1 MRNGENSGGIGRNG
15 HGGQPLPTR
24 LEDVRRSERTMVIVR
39 GLATVFALVQV
50 LSYRQYSYP
59 EGLKG
64 AALGLVGALA
74 VANLAIWL
82 ASRRTRDPRAAYRLS
97 YIAMVADI
105 LLASGFVW
113 IYTFDPD
120 TALWAVLFIMPLEGA
135 IRFALPGALG
145 AWAAVT
151 LIYSAREIWGSR
163 AYDNPLLWE
172 SISFRMGIGL
182 LIALVAGMMARDLLR
197 QRARVAEALEDVS
210 RIDRLRSGLVAML
223 AHDVRN
229 PLTGIRGTLLT
240 LIRHGSRLPEHER
253 DAMIRGADEH
263 AARLERLATDLL
275 DLARLEEGRMDL
287 RLEDIPLREAIENG
301 LAAAAAG
308 ERYEVRIGDP
318 MTVRADRGRLEQI
331 VVNLAT
337 NALRYGKPPF
347 IVDASEN
354 GGGAVSIRF
363 RDEGPGL
370 KPAGK
375 GALFEAFQT
384 ETRGSSV
391 GLGLA
396 IVRALTEA
404 QGGRVTF
411 EPNEP
416 RGACFRITLP
426 AGGST
431 AAG

>member
-1 MRNGENSGGIGRNG
+1 
-15 HGGQPLPTR
+15 
-24 LEDVRRSERTMVIVR
+24 MVIVR

-50 LSYRQYSYP
+50 LSYRQYPYP
-59 EGLKG
+59 SGLKG
-64 AALGLVGALA
+64 AALGLVGALGL
-74 VANLAIWL
+74 ANLVIWL
-82 ASRRTRDPRAAYRLS
+82 ASRRTTDLAAAHRLS
-97 YIAMVADI
+97 YVAMVADI

-113 IYTFDPD
+113 LYAFDPD

-135 IRFALPGALG
+135 IRFALPGALS
-145 AWAAVT
+145 AWGAVT
-151 LIYSAREIWGSR
+151 ILYAAREIWGSR
-163 AYDNPLLWE
+163 AYDYPLLWE

-182 LIALVAGMMARDLLR
+182 LIALVAGMMARDLIR

-210 RIDRLRSGLVAML
+210 KIDRLRSGLVAML

-240 LIRHGSRLPEHER
+240 LIRHGSRLPERER

-275 DLARLEEGRMDL
+275 DLARLEEGRLDL
-287 RLEDIPLREAIENG
+287 RIEDIPLREAIENG

-308 ERYEVRIGDP
+308 DRYDVRIDGP
-318 MTVRADRGRLEQI
+318 VTVRADRGRFEQI
-331 VVNLAT
+331 VVNLVT

-347 IVDASEN
+347 IVDASTN
-354 GGGAVSIRF
+354 GSSEVSIRF

-370 KPAGK
+370 QPAEKDG
-375 GALFEAFQT
+375 LFEAFQT

-404 QGGRVTF
+404 QGGHVSF
-411 EPNEP
+411 EPNQP

>member
-1 MRNGENSGGIGRNG
+1 
-15 HGGQPLPTR
+15 
-24 LEDVRRSERTMVIVR
+24 MVIVR

-50 LSYRQYSYP
+50 LSYRQYPYP
-59 EGLKG
+59 DSLKG
-64 AALGLVGALA
+64 MALGLVGVLA

-82 ASRRTRDPRAAYRLS
+82 ASRRAADLPAAYRLS

-105 LLASGFVW
+105 ILASGFVW

-135 IRFALPGALG
+135 IRFALPGALS

-151 LIYSAREIWGSR
+151 ILYAAREIWGSR
-163 AYDNPLLWE
+163 TYDNALLWE

-182 LIALVAGMMARDLLR
+182 LIALVAGMMARDLIE
-197 QRARVAEALEDVS
+197 QRRRVADALEDVS
-210 RIDRLRSGLVAML
+210 KIDRLRSNLVAML

-229 PLTGIRGTLLT
+229 PLTVIRGTLLT
-240 LIRHGSRLPEHER
+240 IIRHGSRLPEGER
-253 DAMIRGADEH
+253 DAMIKGADEH
-263 AARLERLATDLL
+263 AERLERLATDLL
-275 DLARLEEGRMDL
+275 DLARLEAGRLDL
-287 RLEDIPLREAIENG
+287 SLEDIPLRQAIENG
-301 LAAAAAG
+301 LAAAAAD
-308 ERYEVRIGDP
+308 ERYDVRIGEP
-318 MTVRADRGRLEQI
+318 LTVHADRGRLEQI

-337 NALRYGKPPF
+337 NAMRYGKPPF
-347 IVDASEN
+347 IVDATVN
-354 GGGAVSIRF
+354 GDANVSIRF

-370 KPAGK
+370 QPAEK

-396 IVRALTEA
+396 IVRALIEA

>member
-1 MRNGENSGGIGRNG
+1 
-15 HGGQPLPTR
+15 
-24 LEDVRRSERTMVIVR
+24 MVIVR

-50 LSYRQYSYP
+50 LSYRQYAYP
-59 EGLKG
+59 DGLKA
-64 AALGLVGALA
+64 AALGLVGVLA
-74 VANLAIWL
+74 AANLAIWL
-82 ASRRTRDPRAAYRLS
+82 ASRKTKDLAVASRLS
-97 YIAMVADI
+97 YMAMVADI

-135 IRFALPGALG
+135 IRFALPGALS

-151 LIYSAREIWGSR
+151 ILYSAREIWGSR
-163 AYDNPLLWE
+163 AYDNALLWE

-182 LIALVAGMMARDLLR
+182 LIALVAGMMARDLIN

-229 PLTGIRGTLLT
+229 PLTVIRGTLLT
-240 LIRHGSRLPEHER
+240 MIRHGDRLPAEER
-253 DAMIRGADEH
+253 DALVKGADEH

-275 DLARLEEGRMDL
+275 DLARLEEGRLDL
-287 RLEDIPLREAIENG
+287 RLEDIPLRQAIENG
-301 LAAAAAG
+301 LEAAAAG
-308 ERYEVRIGDP
+308 ERYDVRISEP
-318 MTVRADRGRLEQI
+318 LTVHADRGRLEQI
-331 VVNLAT
+331 VVNLVT

-347 IVDASEN
+347 IVDAATNGDSE
-354 GGGAVSIRF
+354 VSIRF

-370 KPAGK
+370 QPAEK
-375 GALFEAFQT
+375 GAPFEAFQT

-404 QGGRVTF
+404 QGGHVTF
-411 EPNEP
+411 EENEP

-426 AGGST
+426 EGGSS
-431 AAG
+431 AEG